1 MKIYQK
7 KLLLTFSIIIIFI
20 VGLYLVHYKRYVI
33 NAPKT
38 HIEARKDYVNA
49 LTIHF
54 FYLMLVKAG
63 IDYQNPIIAPIKNAR
78 DYFYKR
84 GMSKLSPIDSER
96 TIWFHV
102 FEMMPYNLSSGGYGN
117 MLKKYGKEYGYK
129 FLDDTFKYIVL
140 LADKDPIDKS
150 FKDNK
155 YVVQAFFDLLDVYTT
170 ELKVDLENETIS
182 KKNIKLLVKE
192 KSFFNK
198 FLSLYEKRNFFLKEH
213 NVNNFLRKNYNNF
226 YGDYHRFYNNSL
238 YISSMILFYKI
249 KNNLFQCEN
258 DKKYFRDIFIS
269 KKKIREY
276 VNEINSSASRRKGKE
291 ILFQR
296 LKIPNTRYDKK
307 YSDNPFKMYVNCNY
321 DDIFIKEGN

>member
-7 KLLLTFSIIIIFI
+7 KLLLIFSIIIIFI

-63 IDYQNPIIAPIKNAR
+63 IDYKNPIIAPIKNAR

-84 GMSKLSPIDSER
+84 GISKLSPIDSER

-155 YVVQAFFDLLDVYTT
+155 YINQVFLELYNLYTSEFKINFD
-170 ELKVDLENETIS
+170 EQTIS
-182 KKNIKLLVKE
+182 KNNIKLFIKNEEAVKRIII
-192 KSFFNK
+192 
-198 FLSLYEKRNFFLKEH
+198 LYEKRKIFLKKH
-213 NVNNFLRKNYNNF
+213 NVNKFIMKNYNN
-226 YGDYHRFYNNSL
+226 YLGDYHRFYSDNL
-238 YISSMILFYKI
+238 YVSSMILFYKLE
-249 KNNLFQCEN
+249 NRLFNCEK
-258 DKKYFRDIFIS
+258 DKKYFKDIFID
-269 KKKIREY
+269 KQKIREF
-276 VNEINSSASRRKGKE
+276 INQNKKFLNKKKGKE
-291 ILFQR
+291 SVFLR